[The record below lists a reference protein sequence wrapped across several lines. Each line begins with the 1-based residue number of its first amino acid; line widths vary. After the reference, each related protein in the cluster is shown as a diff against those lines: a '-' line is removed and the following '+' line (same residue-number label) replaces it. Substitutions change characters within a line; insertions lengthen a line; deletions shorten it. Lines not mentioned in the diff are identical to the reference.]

1 MTSSPSYSRGFGGVI
16 LNQAQ
21 VAELTVLRDAQASVF
36 QGNEAG
42 LGIGVPL
49 YTKLLEFIS
58 TNTASGDVDD
68 FEMRT
73 DIAAADQDEYE
84 AVWTW
89 LKGATSV
96 NAGEGFQADF
106 IREYTKIQYQLREGD
121 VADAET
127 RNQTASNE
135 IAFAVVND
143 ILVNGGS
150 LPGIE
155 GLGVQDAGRA
165 ASTVFTTD
173 SLVDGDYAPWAG
185 ALLFPFLGHDA
196 FFEDWVLSNEV
207 VNGSLPDGTNVTF
220 KNVEGTYDFV
230 SILQAG
236 YQASINAGLENNW
249 EAFLALFGITD
260 AIDNDHGALVQAANQ
275 YFWNTYALTGDDG
288 FSPGD
293 DLVLAGPINT
303 AISDNY
309 LVGTLGDDLLSA
321 GNAIHS
327 TGFTDVINAGW
338 GDDDIV
344 AMAGS
349 AFGGDLIDGG
359 AGTDT
364 VYFGDD
370 PLDIGQDQAFE
381 FAFSSIAGSDLFEF
395 RIEVNGGLAPTY
407 LYDIERIV
415 SGDLSDRLII
425 NELTPAILDKF
436 EWIDLG
442 AQEEGLGDVVDVSS
456 MSQNVLLTVQAN
468 QDLQLAL
475 ADSPSANLTIR
486 NAEVFRTGSGN
497 DVIDA
502 TSYVGSAILSIDA
515 GAGNDVV
522 RGSGVG
528 ASVYGG
534 AGDDTLYGGMGIDTL
549 DGGAGLDVADY
560 SAHAGGVEIAF
571 GGTSVAPT
579 LKVSGGTAGTDD
591 LFLIEKIIGT
601 AVRDTIK
608 ISGEIPSG
616 TAVEIDLG
624 GGQASTVTD
633 VIDLSGASGAMAV
646 QVAANGLGSIQAK
659 DGSGGSITLRNAEVE
674 VIGSAHD
681 DEITLT
687 DVAGTVSGGG
697 GHDLLQGG
705 ALDDALSGGEGD
717 DVIRGGGANDTLNGG
732 SGLNSLY
739 GEDGNDILTGG
750 QNTDTL
756 EGGTGDDQL
765 FGGVGHDS
773 LDGGADNDT
782 LTGGTGN
789 DSLFGGGGD
798 DILYG
803 GDQDDTLVGGEGA
816 DQLTG
821 GAGSDQFHVGGGD
834 IVQDAELLDSLYF
847 GGRLLAGAIRKIQI
861 EDGVEKY
868 ETPHLIGAH
877 GERYEIS
884 GDVQPQNGTGITVTI
899 HLQGGGTVVLN
910 DYQQGDGGI
919 YLYDEVTTTTEKNR
933 EGYGQAGQLISPL
946 VLDLDGDGV
955 ELTGLTSSQTY
966 FDLDGDGFAEKTGW
980 VGGGDGLLALD
991 RNGNG
996 DIDDITELFGNA
1008 ITDGFTELALLDSDG
1023 DGVIDAADT
1032 EFANLRVW
1040 IDSDRDGTSNA
1051 GELKTL
1057 SELEIESISLAAT
1070 EVSQTQLGNEIS
1082 HISSYTRSD
1091 GSQHE
1096 IVDAWFA
1103 NDQLDSRYLG
1113 DTNVSAE
1120 VAALANLRG
1129 TGELA
1134 DLQVASENDAVLK
1147 GLVAELA
1154 TLQVADIAGFSE
1166 RVEAILFR
1174 WAGTQGQAQDSRGP
1188 YVDGRQLVT
1197 MEKIFGQPFFQAQ
1210 NVNSA
1215 NPDINASNA
1224 LSAVWLQ
1231 IVADTGAKLLLQSG
1245 QSGLFG
1251 GTASYDFDADL
1262 IVNSATAIDFQ
1273 ALADAAP
1280 LGAADKAAYWQ
1291 SLVPMIQSIASATG
1305 LQAESYSGLLSETL
1319 IDSGVLLTLEEL
1331 MISTPLSGGLG
1342 DDSLTGT
1349 SGRDLLDGGQGN
1361 DVLAGGEGGD
1371 VYVFARGGGQDI
1383 INEVEDA
1390 VGLHKIDRLE
1400 LLDIASTDVTLARNG
1415 NDLILKVN
1423 GSDDQVTIT
1432 RQFFVGNLGP
1442 YTPLRVD
1449 HEIEAIHFSD
1459 GVIWD
1464 EQRIREELLTA
1475 TDGDDTLTGF
1485 FARDRLDGGAGNDLL
1500 LGGDEA
1506 DTYVFDV
1513 GYGQDEIYDDMMSVF
1528 FRDPDIVSFGAGIT
1542 QENITF
1548 SRGTGEAFDNL
1559 IIDVVGT
1566 TDRLTIR
1573 DNFFAG
1579 NLGND
1584 GGLTVNNKIEEFH
1597 FADGTKLTD
1606 QEVRQILLTSTDGDD
1621 TLIGFF
1627 DADTLDGGAGNDRL
1641 EGGNV
1646 GDTYIFDAGYG
1657 HDVIE
1662 DYMTSIFF
1670 PSPDIVS
1677 FGAGILAENV
1687 KLARSGDLWRDL
1699 TITFEGLSD
1708 SLTIENIFFT
1718 SFYEIE
1724 EFHFANGEV
1733 WNLDDVRAK
1742 LVTGTDG
1749 DDILRGFD
1757 TADTLYGGRG
1767 NDRLEG
1773 SSNSDTYIF
1782 NLGDGQDVIYDFQSS
1797 PAASGPDIISFG
1809 AGISAG
1815 DLTLTRT
1822 GFQGRDMLITING
1835 SSDSIRVED
1844 MLFSTYREVEEFH
1857 FADGMVWTLADI
1869 WGALLG
1875 ATEGNDNIIGTG
1887 NADFLSGAAGDD
1899 TLTGKGGNDSLI
1911 GGKGNDTLYGGD
1923 ESDTYIFARGD
1934 GVDVIEDNGFADTD
1948 RLIICGYTP
1957 AEVILGQAA
1966 SDSNHLV
1973 ISFVGSGDQIT
1984 VRNALGNNV
1993 GDNIE
1998 EYVFDDDTVWTP
2010 DDLRSMILESAQ
2022 TDGDDVVRGFDTS
2035 DRLEG
2040 GLGDDELRGGDGSDD
2055 YVFTRGDGVDVI
2067 EDEGYLSTDRL
2078 VLHGYSPDEVMIG
2091 RSSPTSNDAVLTFTG
2106 TGDRITIINTLN
2118 GGAFDVIEEIVFD
2131 GGTIWTPADLRAA
2144 LLTGGDGNDALYGFD
2159 TSDTLDGGLGND
2171 RMEGGFGQDIYIF
2184 DVGYGADVIRDA
2196 GLNSEFD
2203 KVIFG
2208 AGILASDL
2216 ALSYSPAD
2224 AEDLVIEVISTGD
2237 TLTIERMFGNSGYHI
2252 ESFEF
2257 ADGSSWTRGHIQALV
2272 DVVDPNA
2279 PTHEGTAGDDV
2290 INGTANDD
2298 IFAGRGGDDT
2308 LNSNGGNDTFL
2319 YASGDGND
2327 VINED
2332 SYSTTLN
2339 DVLKFTDLNAAD
2351 LTFSRVGIDLMIAV
2365 NATGHVIEVDEQFYS
2380 TRYNYGIEVIE
2391 FADGTAW
2398 DRSEIQSNAW
2408 IRGTS
2413 GADSLTGSSGDDVFV
2428 GGTGDDVIY
2437 STAGSDTFIYASGDG
2452 SDKIDEEN
2460 SSTSFTDVLKF
2471 TDLNA
2476 SDISLSQ
2483 IGNDLMV
2490 TVIATGH
2497 VIEVDEQFYSNTY
2510 HWGIEVIEFAD
2521 GTRLNRDE
2529 IKDQVTAPAAPAAAP
2544 ASDDLFAGFR
2554 TLRELFGDADS
2565 SDEPGALA
2573 PLSLADLID
2582 DTSIESPESEIIA
2595 LLDLDNGEMATP
2607 SVGSAGGTDL
2617 TSLAIADAALVM
2629 PEFQV
2634 EDYSS
2639 AQ

>member
-1 MTSSPSYSRGFGGVI
+1 MSVTDLEYVSLASDVYEQDGTVSITGWESRTSQVI
-16 LNQAQ
+16 LNMAVQNDYFPEALG
-21 VAELTVLRDAQASVF
+21 VAAYTK
-36 QGNEAG
+36 GNELVIAFDGVELKPFEIGEVLTTVQGEVGLFYAKAYHFAKAAIEEFGAGNNVTFVGHSQGGAIAG
-42 LGIGVPL
+42 LMAAHFGHPAVT
-49 YTKLLEFIS
+49 YNSQSAASAVSE
-58 TNTASGDVDD
+58 TALAHD
-68 FEMRT
+68 
-73 DIAAADQDEYE
+73 Y
-84 AVWTW
+84 
-89 LKGATSV
+89 
-96 NAGEGFQADF
+96 
-106 IREYTKIQYQLREGD
+106 
-121 VADAET
+121 
-127 RNQTASNE
+127 
-135 IAFAVVND
+135 VVND
-143 ILVNGGS
+143 GRVFTEEDWNDSPDSNEEPDARFTVPVGSAPNGFNLAVEVGGFRVKGDAAGIVGDQIGTVEEIDFGPNGLGGFSYHGIDLMRFVIAAGREDGSNSSSAFKIQTLQAKSANELVNALNDGSLYSNGQEFLKEIVNQHVEHDAHLLPLIENLSKVADYYAYQAAPGFGKALFELVIQQASKALEGTVPVGSILDEVSNAFVVDVTDPTFQAFPSLEHTVGGS
-150 LPGIE
+150 FFSAEREILWLDARSSEISGEHRSIFDSYKQIVVDHKALVVSANAQ
-155 GLGVQDAGRA
+155 GSNVDMSDKLGA
-165 ASTVFTTD
+165 
-173 SLVDGDYAPWAG
+173 
-185 ALLFPFLGHDA
+185 
-196 FFEDWVLSNEV
+196 
-207 VNGSLPDGTNVTF
+207 
-220 KNVEGTYDFV
+220 
-230 SILQAG
+230 
-236 YQASINAGLENNW
+236 
-249 EAFLALFGITD
+249 ALF
-260 AIDNDHGALVQAANQ
+260 
-275 YFWNTYALTGDDG
+275 F
-288 FSPGD
+288 
-293 DLVLAGPINT
+293 
-303 AISDNY
+303 
-309 LVGTLGDDLLSA
+309 
-321 GNAIHS
+321 GN
-327 TGFTDVINAGW
+327 
-338 GDDDIV
+338 
-344 AMAGS
+344 
-349 AFGGDLIDGG
+349 
-359 AGTDT
+359 
-364 VYFGDD
+364 
-370 PLDIGQDQAFE
+370 
-381 FAFSSIAGSDLFEF
+381 AGSDVFVSGSGDDFLTGAGGNDTL
-395 RIEVNGGLAPTY
+395 NGGTGSNTLFGG
-407 LYDIERIV
+407 
-415 SGDLSDRLII
+415 SGDD
-425 NELTPAILDKF
+425 
-436 EWIDLG
+436 
-442 AQEEGLGDVVDVSS
+442 
-456 MSQNVLLTVQAN
+456 VLLGNAG
-468 QDLQLAL
+468 AG
-475 ADSPSANLTIR
+475 DSDVL
-486 NAEVFRTGSGN
+486 VGGSGN
-497 DVIDA
+497 D
-502 TSYVGSAILSIDA
+502 TLSSKV
-515 GAGNDVV
+515 GNDF
-522 RGSGVG
+522 
-528 ASVYGG
+528 
-534 AGDDTLYGGMGIDTL
+534 LY
-549 DGGAGLDVADY
+549 GGAGLDVADY

-601 AVRDTIK
+601 AARDTIK
-608 ISGEIPSG
+608 ITGEIPSG

-681 DEITLT
+681 DEISLT

-705 ALDDALSGGEGD
+705 ALDDVLSGGEGD

-756 EGGTGDDQL
+756 EGGAGDDQL
-765 FGGVGHDS
+765 FGGIGHDS

-821 GAGSDQFHVGGGD
+821 GDGSDQFHVGGGD
-834 IVQDAELLDSLYF
+834 IVHDAELLDSLFF
-847 GGRLLAGAIRKIQI
+847 GGRLLAGATREIQI
-861 EDGVEKY
+861 VDGVKTY
-868 ETPHLIGAH
+868 KTLDLIGAH

-884 GDVQPQNGTGITVTI
+884 GDVQQQGGAGITVTI

-910 DYQQGDGGI
+910 DFQQGDGGI
-919 YLYDEVTTTTEKNR
+919 ALYDHIVTTTEKSR

-955 ELTGLTSSQTY
+955 ELTGLASSQTY

-996 DIDDITELFGNA
+996 NIDDITELFGNA
-1008 ITDGFTELALLDSDG
+1008 TTDGFTELALLDSNG

-1103 NDQLDSRYLG
+1103 NDQLDTRYLG

-1147 GLVAELA
+1147 GLVAALA
-1154 TLQVADIAGFSE
+1154 TLQVADIASFSDQ
-1166 RVEAILFR
+1166 VEAILFR
-1174 WAGTQGQAQDSRGP
+1174 WAGTQDQAQDSRGP
-1188 YVDGRQLVT
+1188 YVDARQLVT

-1215 NPDINASNA
+1215 NPDVNASNA

-1390 VGLHKIDRLE
+1390 VGLHKVDRLE

-1415 NDLILKVN
+1415 HDLILKVN

-1432 RQFFVGNLGP
+1432 KQFFVGNLGP

-1459 GVIWD
+1459 GVVWD

-1542 QENITF
+1542 RDNITF

-1559 IIDVVGT
+1559 IIDVEGT

-1573 DNFFAG
+1573 DNFLAG

-1677 FGAGILAENV
+1677 FGAGILAEDV

-1708 SLTIENIFFT
+1708 SLTIENVFFT

-1724 EFHFANGEV
+1724 EFHFASGEV
-1733 WNLDDVRAK
+1733 WSLDDVRAK

-1749 DDILRGFD
+1749 DDVLRGFD
-1757 TADTLYGGRG
+1757 TADTLYGGLG

-1809 AGISAG
+1809 AGISAS

-1822 GFQGRDMLITING
+1822 GFQGRDMLIAING

-1875 ATEGNDNIIGTG
+1875 ATDGNDNIIGTG

-1911 GGKGNDTLYGGD
+1911 GGKGNDTLYGD
-1923 ESDTYIFARGD
+1923 EGSDTYIFARGD
-1934 GVDVIEDNGFADTD
+1934 GADVIEDNGFADTD
-1948 RLIICGYTP
+1948 RLIIRGYTP

-1966 SDSNHLV
+1966 SDNNHLV
-1973 ISFVGSGDQIT
+1973 ISFVGSSDQIT

-1998 EYVFDDDTVWTP
+1998 EYVFDDGTVWTP
-2010 DDLRSMILESAQ
+2010 DDLRLMILESAQ

-2040 GLGDDELRGGDGSDD
+2040 GLGNDELRGGDGSDD

-2106 TGDRITIINTLN
+2106 TGDRITIVNTLN

-2131 GGTIWTPADLRAA
+2131 GGTVWTPADLRVA

-2196 GLNSEFD
+2196 GLNSEVD
-2203 KVIFG
+2203 KVVFG

-2272 DVVDPNA
+2272 DGVDPNA
-2279 PTHEGTAGDDV
+2279 PTHEGTAGDDI

-2332 SYSTTLN
+2332 SYSTILN

-2351 LTFSRVGIDLMIAV
+2351 LTFSRVGVDLMIAV

-2391 FADGTAW
+2391 FADGTTW
-2398 DRSEIQSNAW
+2398 ERSEIQSNAW
-2408 IRGTS
+2408 IRGTA

-2428 GGTGDDVIY
+2428 GGAGDDVIY

-2483 IGNDLMV
+2483 VGNDLMV

-2521 GTRLNRDE
+2521 GTSLNRAE
-2529 IKDQVTAPAAPAAAP
+2529 INAQATAPAAPAAAP
-2544 ASDDLFAGFR
+2544 ASGDFFAEFR
-2554 TLRELFGDADS
+2554 TLRDLFGDRDS
-2565 SDEPGALA
+2565 SVEDTSSA

-2582 DTSIESPESEIIA
+2582 DASSQRVESPEVQMAA
-2595 LLDLDNGEMATP
+2595 LLDLNGGQVP
-2607 SVGSAGGTDL
+2607 VPDGSSGSSEPG
-2617 TSLAIADAALVM
+2617 SLFLFDAALVM
-2629 PEFQV
+2629 PEPATEHYAFTQ
-2634 EDYSS
+2634 
-2639 AQ
+2639 